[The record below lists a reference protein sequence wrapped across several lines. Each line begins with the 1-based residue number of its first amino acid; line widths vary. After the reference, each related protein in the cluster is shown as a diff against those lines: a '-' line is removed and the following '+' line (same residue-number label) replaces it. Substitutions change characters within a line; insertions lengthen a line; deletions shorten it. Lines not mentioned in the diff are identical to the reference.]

1 MEDRYQTQAA
11 QLENSL
17 KVTSHSFA
25 LKKEVEGYKE
35 QVRVAVLKRDEA

>member
-17 KVTSHSFA
+17 KVASHSFA

-35 QVRVAVLKRDEA
+35 KVRVAVLKRDEA